1 MHVSALL
8 HALVALTPDVH
19 CSESDESSDEE
30 ATPCTSLP
38 CQWKPPRKRKATAQL
53 VSTANFQKH
62 EYGKIKKYNI
72 RSIESF
78 DPRPETMRNTS
89 SDRVPTLL
97 YVR

>member
-1 MHVSALL
+1 MHVSAIL

-62 EYGKIKKYNI
+62 EYNI

-78 DPRPETMRNTS
+78 DPRPEAMRNIEF
-89 SDRVPTLL
+89 LL
-97 YVR
+97 CYKM